1 MKKNKYYFFILFYSL
16 IIVFI
21 MVFPNNLFGS
31 TIDWNT
37 QHIVFPD
44 YFRSL
49 FYETH
54 NLLPNLAFNI
64 GGGQNIYNFAYYGL
78 LSPIILISYLLPFIS
93 MTNYIMIIS
102 IILYILTG
110 ILMYKWINNNF
121 NEKTALFSSLL
132 ILSIPTVLF
141 QYHHHIMFIWY
152 FPFLLL
158 GLISIDKY
166 LKHNK
171 SFLLILSIVLII
183 FTNYYYA
190 VPSLICLYIY
200 ALYKI
205 NWNIK
210 NLINITIRFLIS
222 VGISS
227 IILLP
232 IFYTIKTGQR
242 IESFTP
248 LIDKLIM
255 SYKEVLYNPYT
266 VGLSSVFIISLIGII
281 VSNKKNI
288 KNIILSLFL
297 LLIIYVPLFMY
308 ILNGSLYVRGKVL
321 IPFIPLY
328 IYSVILFLKELF
340 NNNINKKK
348 FLILL
353 VIILLFTAFKKS
365 NIPYIIPFF
374 ISTTIIYF
382 LHKYKYKKILYIYI
396 ILVSL
401 GTSIIV
407 NTSEKYITQEIINEE
422 KQSTI
427 TTLFNNIN
435 DNTIYRSNNYYNNK
449 DLMNRV
455 FTDNYYGVDIY
466 SSTYNKDYYNFYR
479 SINNLSKRN
488 VLMTT
493 TSNNELFNLFMGV
506 KYITSDYNPGAFYDK
521 IDSLNG
527 INLYKTNY
535 AYPIIYGSNKL
546 PNNEEYSKLVFPYN
560 IAYLMNY
567 TNIKQYQWKDNYST
581 EVDELT
587 IKQKIPQELQNKI
600 LFIDFIIE
608 SDENCSDGDNTISIN
623 GVTNKL
629 TCQAWR
635 YKNDNYNFK
644 YVIPTNNNDIVINF
658 TKGNYKLSN
667 IHIYY
672 TDINKYKYNNTNIN
686 INKRKSEITTTINNN
701 YLITTIPYDEGFKIF
716 VNDKEVPKIKVYNTF
731 LGAYIE
737 KGGKVKITY
746 SSPFY
751 KEGKLLT
758 IISITLLIGLLLIET
773 KDNNK
778 KRFLFK

>member
-1 MKKNKYYFFILFYSL
+1 MKKNKPYFFILIYSL
-16 IIVFI
+16 LMIFI
-21 MVFPNNLFGS
+21 MLFPNKLFGS

-54 NLLPNLAFNI
+54 NLIPNLALGI
-64 GGGQNIYNFAYYGL
+64 GGGQNIFNLAYYGL

-93 MTNYIMIIS
+93 MTNYIMIIN

-110 ILMYKWINNNF
+110 ILMYKWIKNNF
-121 NEKTALFSSLL
+121 NEKIALFSSLL

-141 QYHHHIMFIWY
+141 QFHHHFMFIYY

-158 GLISIDKY
+158 GLISIDHY
-166 LKHNK
+166 LKTNK
-171 SFLLILSIVLII
+171 SLPLIICLTLII

-200 ALYKI
+200 ALYKMD
-205 NWNIK
+205 WNIK
-210 NLINITIRFLIS
+210 NLINITIRFLLS

-248 LIDKLIM
+248 LIDKFIM
-255 SYKEVLYNPYT
+255 NYKEVLYNPYT
-266 VGLSSVFIISLIGII
+266 AGLSSIFIISLIGII
-281 VSNKKNI
+281 STKKKNN
-288 KNIILSLFL
+288 KNVLLSIFL

-308 ILNGSLYVRGKVL
+308 ILNGRLYIRGKVL

-328 IYSVILFLKELF
+328 IYVVILFIKELF
-340 NNNINKKK
+340 NKNINTKNY
-348 FLILL
+348 LIIL
-353 VIILLFTAFKKS
+353 VILLLFTSIRVS
-365 NIPYIIPFF
+365 NIKYIIPF
-374 ISTTIIYF
+374 ILSTITIYY
-382 LHKYKYKKILYIYI
+382 LYKNNHKKILYIFI
-396 ILVSL
+396 LLVSL
-401 GTSIIV
+401 ISSILV
-407 NTSEKYITQEIINEE
+407 NRSEKYITKEILEDDNID
-422 KQSTI
+422 TI
-427 TTLFNNIN
+427 TTLFNNIK
-435 DNTIYRSNNYYNNK
+435 DNTVYRSNNYHNNE

-455 FTDNYYGVDIY
+455 FSNNYYGIDLY
-466 SSTYNKDYYNFYR
+466 SSTYNDNYYNFYR

-506 KYITSDYNPGAFYDK
+506 KYITSSSDPGPFYEK
-521 IDSLNG
+521 IDSLNN

-535 AYPIIYGSNKL
+535 SYPIIYGSDTI
-546 PNNEEYSKLVFPYN
+546 PDNETYNSLIFPYN

-567 TNIKQYQWKDNYST
+567 DNIQEYNWKDTYNT
-581 EVDELT
+581 DVDELT
-587 IKQKIPQELQNKI
+587 IEQKIPKELQNKI
-600 LFIDFIIE
+600 LFIDFNIE
-608 SDENCSDGDNTISIN
+608 NDYDCTDGDNTISIN

-629 TCQAWR
+629 TCKDWR
-635 YKNDNYNFK
+635 YKNNNYNFK
-644 YVIPTNNNDIVINF
+644 YVIPTTDNNIIIKF
-658 TKGNYKLSN
+658 SKGNYKLSN

-672 TDINKYKYNNTNIN
+672 TNINKYKSNNTNIN
-686 INKRKSEITTTINNN
+686 INKNKSEITTNINNN
-701 YLITTIPYDEGFKIF
+701 YLLTTIPYDEGFKVY
-716 VNDKEVPKIKVYNTF
+716 VNNKEIPTFKIYNTF

-737 KGGKVKITY
+737 GGGKIRITY

-751 KEGKLLT
+751 KEGKIIT
-758 IISITLLIGLLLIET
+758 IISIILLLGLLLIER
-773 KDNNK
+773 KENN
-778 KRFLFK
+778 